1 MKEIWK
7 EIKGYEG
14 LYQVSNLG
22 NIKHLKFKKK
32 NVLTGG
38 FSLIKERILKPVKH
52 YNGYVYVD
60 LHKNGSHKI
69 TAIHRIV
76 ALNFIDNINNKPQ
89 VNHFDGNKENNNVIN
104 LEWCTMSENMIHALN
119 NGLSRTKL
127 LPNDVIEIRKLLKT
141 GLTQLKIA
149 DIFDVKRC
157 VIADISSKRTWNHV
171 NS

>member
-52 YNGYVYVD
+52 YNGYVFVD

-141 GLTQLKIA
+141 GLTHLKIA